1 MPWRYHSQ
9 VTLLASALHAVSSWK
24 PLSPSEEAKQAEFL
38 AALDQSAEVL
48 SRRPLPSHLTASAF
62 ILDAAQEHVLLVF
75 HGKGRFWVQPGGHL
89 ESDDA
94 GILEA
99 ALREATEET
108 GLRPEQLSGLRV
120 VDLDHHQLSGAFGHC
135 RSHLDVGVAM
145 ITDGT
150 PQPTVSDESED
161 VRWFPVRDLP
171 EDAVHGFGSRL
182 AEVLE
187 RLRQI

>member
-1 MPWRYHSQ
+1 MPRRYHSQ
-9 VTLLASALHAVSSWK
+9 VTLLDSALHTVSSWK
-24 PLSPSEEAKQAEFL
+24 PLSPSEESEQAEFL
-38 AALDQSAEVL
+38 AALDQGADVL

-62 ILDAAQEHVLLVF
+62 ILDAEHEHVLLVF

-145 ITDGT
+145 ITAGT

-161 VRWFPVRDLP
+161 VRWFPVRNLP
-171 EDAVHGFGSRL
+171 EDAVQGFGSRL

>member
-1 MPWRYHSQ
+1 M
-9 VTLLASALHAVSSWK
+9 TLLDSALHAVSSWK
-24 PLSPSEEAKQAEFL
+24 PLSPSEESEQAEFL
-38 AALDQSAEVL
+38 AALDQGADVL
-48 SRRPLPSHLTASAF
+48 SRHPLPSHLTASAF

-89 ESDDA
+89 ESGDA

-108 GLRPEQLSGLRV
+108 GLRAEQLSGLRV
-120 VDLDHHQLSGAFGHC
+120 VDLDHHQLSDAFGHC

-161 VRWFPVRDLP
+161 VRWFPVGDLP
-171 EDAVHGFGSRL
+171 EDAVQGFDSRL